1 MGLDDWDQRLF
12 AWVWRGVRGV
22 RDQARRLGGRDVEP
36 PPAHALELTAIASK
50 LGLLAAALGG
60 ATLDIREAEAEAG
73 YRGGTVLLP
82 GTLVVGDSV
91 AEAGSAYV
99 LGLAYQ
105 VASRDLGLRLPSAA
119 LSPEVASWLAMGVL
133 LPKLARE
140 LPGSVELLEH
150 LTPPL
155 LHPRPAPS
163 ALTGGD
169 LALELA
175 LRRALAA
182 PVDREAPE
190 DVLAWV
196 EAYEAACARL
206 LEAEPEAGLAAFDLA
221 CHELTESLLA
231 LGPVSEVEPLLPFG
245 LLRSTTTSAATGKDD
260 VVPPS
265 ALATGTEG
273 EGKSKEVVRRVQL
286 DDRPQADNPLV
297 HSFEKVH
304 TAEEY
309 AGGQKALDG
318 TDELEDHLDALEEL
332 DMREVIRT
340 RERTASIFRA
350 DALLDGAAPELDD
363 ATPER
368 SPDYCY
374 DEWNQKKRRY
384 ERGYCNVYLERAR
397 KVRSAAATEWVKE
410 TRLKRRREL
419 RRLEREMARIALE
432 RRPKRRQRDGSEV
445 DVDAVVCARA
455 TLAAGHTPSDRLHV
469 NRLPKDPT
477 LSLLLLLDISLSSDA
492 FVAGERVLDV
502 SREAAFVVGEAL
514 GDSAQFAIAGFHSNT
529 RRDCRFVTVKSFGER
544 WRDVRGRLVGLEPQ
558 GYTRIGPALRHGANV
573 LRLNSTQRRAMVVV
587 TDGQP
592 TDYDRYEGRHGVEDV
607 RQAIR
612 EASRDGVVCFALAV
626 SKDRR
631 PQLGQMFGRDRYSL
645 LQRGSQLPD
654 AMATL
659 LTELVQA

>member
-1 MGLDDWDQRLF
+1 MGFDDWDQRLF
-12 AWVWRGVRGV
+12 AWVWRGVRGIGAG
-22 RDQARRLGGRDVEP
+22 ARRLRGEQAETLP
-36 PPAHALELTAIASK
+36 EHALLLTEISSK

-60 ATLDIREAEAEAG
+60 ATLDIREAEEVAG
-73 YRGGTVLLP
+73 YRGDTILLP
-82 GTLVVGDSV
+82 GHLAVGESV
-91 AEAGSAYV
+91 AEAGQSYV
-99 LGLAYQ
+99 LSLAYQ
-105 VASRDLGLRLPSAA
+105 VTSRALGLRLPRGG
-119 LSPEVASWLAMGVL
+119 SPEVASWLAMGAL
-133 LPKLARE
+133 LPRLERE
-140 LPGSVELLEH
+140 LPGSIELLAD
-150 LTPPL
+150 LKAPL
-155 LHPRPAPS
+155 LDARPAPS
-163 ALTGGD
+163 ELSGVG

-175 LRRALAA
+175 LRRRLDVAVEVEASAPVLGWLDAFDEACATLADVDAEHVLASLDSLTLELSAQLAA
-182 PVDREAPE
+182 LGSLDDVAPF
-190 DVLAWV
+190 A
-196 EAYEAACARL
+196 
-206 LEAEPEAGLAAFDLA
+206 
-221 CHELTESLLA
+221 
-231 LGPVSEVEPLLPFG
+231 PFG
-245 LLRSTTTSAATGKDD
+245 LLRAPSTGAAFGKDEL
-260 VVPPS
+260 VPPS

-273 EGKSKEVVRRVQL
+273 EGKSKEVVRSVQL
-286 DDRPQADNPLV
+286 DDRPHADNPLV

-309 AGGQKALDG
+309 KGGQKALDG

-363 ATPER
+363 ATPDR
-368 SPDYCY
+368 PPDFCY
-374 DEWNQKKRRY
+374 DEWNHKRRRY
-384 ERGYCNVYLERAR
+384 ERAYCNVYLERAR
-397 KVRSAAATEWVKE
+397 KVRSAAANEWVKE
-410 TRLKRRREL
+410 TLTKRRREL
-419 RRLEREMARIALE
+419 RRLEQELARIALE

-455 TLAAGHTPSDRLHV
+455 TLAAGHTPSDRLHI

-477 LSLLLLLDISLSSDA
+477 LSLLVLLDISLSSDA

-502 SREAAFVVGEAL
+502 SREAAFVVGEAI

-558 GYTRIGPALRHGANV
+558 GYTRIGPALRHGASV
-573 LRLNSTQRRAMVVV
+573 LRLNHTQRRAMVVV

-612 EASRDGVVCFALAV
+612 EAGRDGVVCFALAV
-626 SKDRR
+626 SKERR
-631 PQLGQMFGRDRYSL
+631 PQLGQMFGTDRYSL
-645 LQRGSQLPD
+645 LQRASQLPD